1 MGDIAKKGNRLTKK
15 VPGELRALLKGV
27 RKGRPLR
34 NLHTRDVP
42 TMAQGG
48 GRIAGPARR
57 AQESGFYSPDMG
69 MRGKFGYKHG
79 GRTKKVV
86 GGLLRLVPKI
96 IKKIIKKK
104 PRHKDLDVPGSKGPQ
119 IGKYPG
125 IDKAM
130 ENIKKS
136 GDIWGPGKAKG
147 GRIGFRQGKIAS
159 PRQQRLSRRARL
171 EKKKE
176 SIKDLIVKQKEEKKD
191 YKPKSYL
198 EKDTEK
204 QAKTSELMKYGMPK
218 KYKPFP
224 QHMDWKTG
232 PVKSDAYKKR
242 VSDVADIHIAHG
254 GEGFKKGGKADKKWI
269 QKATKGMVKTKP
281 CTGKKFGSKSC
292 PPGSRRYNLA
302 KTFKKM
308 GRERKA
314 KG

>member
-1 MGDIAKKGNRLTKK
+1 MGDKALRGNRLT
-15 VPGELRALLKGV
+15 
-27 RKGRPLR
+27 
-34 NLHTRDVP
+34 
-42 TMAQGG
+42 AQGG

-79 GRTKKVV
+79 GRTKKVI

-104 PRHKDLDVPGSKGPQ
+104 PPRHKGLDVPGSKGPQ

-147 GRIGFRQGKIAS
+147 GRAGYVIGGA
-159 PRQQRLSRRARL
+159 A
-171 EKKKE
+171 
-176 SIKDLIVKQKEEKKD
+176 IKGATKL
-191 YKPKSYL
+191 Y
-198 EKDTEK
+198 
-204 QAKTSELMKYGMPK
+204 K
-218 KYKPFP
+218 KYKKKKVYPETEDLTHQKGPYVGDVGSERKRAKKIKWEKPDRPKRRDRWKKPPESALPRPKWAKEKLKQRELIPPKRKNLGGINAYQEPLEHFKDRPLGVGGRRGVKAP
-224 QHMDWKTG
+224 QE
-232 PVKSDAYKKR
+232 PLR
-242 VSDVADIHIAHG
+242 
-254 GEGFKKGGKADKKWI
+254 
-269 QKATKGMVKTKP
+269 
-281 CTGKKFGSKSC
+281 
-292 PPGSRRYNLA
+292 
-302 KTFKKM
+302 TFKKM

>member
-1 MGDIAKKGNRLTKK
+1 MGDKALRGNRLT
-15 VPGELRALLKGV
+15 
-27 RKGRPLR
+27 
-34 NLHTRDVP
+34 
-42 TMAQGG
+42 AQGG
-48 GRIAGPARR
+48 GHIAGPARR

-79 GRTKKVV
+79 GRTKKVI

-104 PRHKDLDVPGSKGPQ
+104 PPRHKGLDVPGSKGPQ

-147 GRIGFRQGKIAS
+147 GRAGYAIGGAATKAIKKVLKPKGVFR
-159 PRQQRLSRRARL
+159 PW
-171 EKKKE
+171 KKKVYPE
-176 SIKDLIVKQKEEKKD
+176 
-191 YKPKSYL
+191 
-198 EKDTEK
+198 TEK
-204 QAKTSELMKYGMPK
+204 LTHQKGPYVGDVGSERTK
-218 KYKPFP
+218 K
-224 QHMDWKTG
+224 
-232 PVKSDAYKKR
+232 A
-242 VSDVADIHIAHG
+242 
-254 GEGFKKGGKADKKWI
+254 EGGKADKKWI

-314 KG
+314 EG